1 MEYVRKLQSSS
12 QIYYLCLMHLDRSIT
27 VAFTGHR
34 TYCGEAG
41 VALAAALREL
51 QSAGFRTFLSGMA
64 VGFDLAAAQQVLA
77 LRAEYSDVRLVCVV
91 PFVGQEQ
98 RFSAADRDLYH
109 DILTQA
115 DEVIYVCQNYL
126 PECYSLRNNLLVD
139 QSSFLVAWYDGST
152 GGTHYTVRRALAR
165 GREVRNLHPSAR
177 NLACSEPTL
186 F

>member
-1 MEYVRKLQSSS
+1 MEYARKIQSSS

-34 TYCGEAG
+34 SYCGEAG
-41 VALAAALREL
+41 GVLADALREL
-51 QSAGFRTFLSGMA
+51 HAVGFRTFLSGMA
-64 VGFDLAAAQQVLA
+64 MGFDLAAAREVLA
-77 LRAEYSDVRLVCVV
+77 MRAEYSDVRLVCVV
-91 PFVGQEQ
+91 PFMGQEQ
-98 RFSAADRDLYH
+98 RFSAADQDLYH
-109 DILTQA
+109 GILIQA

-139 QSSFLVAWYDGST
+139 KSSLLVAWYDGSV

-165 GREVRNLHPSAR
+165 GREVQNLHPAAR
-177 NLACSEPTL
+177 TLACSEPTL